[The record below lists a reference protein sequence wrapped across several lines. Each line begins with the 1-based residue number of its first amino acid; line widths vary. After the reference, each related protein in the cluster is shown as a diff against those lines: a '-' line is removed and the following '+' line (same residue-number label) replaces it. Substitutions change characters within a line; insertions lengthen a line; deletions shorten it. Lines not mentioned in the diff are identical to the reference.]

1 MLVKAVA
8 NNKSI
13 DNLRD
18 CVKQAFLNGCERGHE
33 FRKMRHAIIVE
44 LKRLGYDSSEIKDKL
59 LEWNERCEKPLGI
72 SEQKNQLLRYVDW
85 ADKRECKIGCKGLE
99 DYCLGKEIC
108 QFHERNTR
116 SKMQKMQDLPFD
128 MAVLDKFL
136 SDRFKKDGYVMMLTI
151 KAIRHF
157 QVEKIT
163 GETIYVG
170 YRKISSIIRDKF
182 GHTLSPMEIL
192 RKMKLLADEGIIEQI
207 SKGKSGNFSW
217 QANGYRFKQWEAP
230 KQAPKVK
237 ENAISTH
244 NHSYV

>member
-1 MLVKAVA
+1 MA

-33 FRKMRHAIIVE
+33 FRKMHHAIIIE
-44 LKRLGYDSSEIKDKL
+44 LKKLGYDSSEIKDKL

-72 SEQKNQLLRYVDW
+72 SEQKSQLLRYVDW
-85 ADKRECKIGCKGLE
+85 VDKKDCKLGCKGLE

-116 SKMQKMQDLPFD
+116 RKIQETQDLTFD
-128 MAVLDKFL
+128 MAELDTFL
-136 SDRFKKDGYVMMLTI
+136 TDRFKGDGYTMMLII
-151 KAIRHF
+151 KAVRYF

-163 GETIYVG
+163 GETIFIG
-170 YRKISSIIRDKF
+170 YRKISSIIRDRL
-182 GHTLSPMEIL
+182 GHTLLPMEIL
-192 RKMKLLADEGIIEQI
+192 RKIKLLIDEGVIEQVF
-207 SKGKSGNFSW
+207 KGKSGSSSW
-217 QANGYRFKQWEAP
+217 QANGYRFKQWKAP
-230 KQAPKVK
+230 KKARKVK
-237 ENAISTH
+237 EGSISTH